1 MTNPEITAAKKL
13 GARAAQR
20 LDALPAANGP
30 SRGRRRL
37 GRARPPRDHP
47 GERLPARGRAAS
59 GSVCR
64 SRFSVD
70 GRMRFDNLAWKW
82 LMDQLILPYCSMYEF
97 NSLISFP
104 SRRQGTRR
112 RYRQRPRA
120 RDSTSPR

>member
-1 MTNPEITAAKKL
+1 MDKPSSLK
-13 GARAAQR
+13 AAQESSQ
-20 LDALPAANGP
+20 D
-30 SRGRRRL
+30 SS
-37 GRARPPRDHP
+37 
-47 GERLPARGRAAS
+47 AS

-70 GRMRFDNLAWKW
+70 GPMRFDNLAWKW
-82 LMDQLILPYCSMYEF
+82 LMDQLILPYCSIYEF

-104 SRRQGTRR
+104 SQRQGMRR

>member
-1 MTNPEITAAKKL
+1 MDKPSSLK
-13 GARAAQR
+13 AAQESSQ
-20 LDALPAANGP
+20 D
-30 SRGRRRL
+30 SS
-37 GRARPPRDHP
+37 
-47 GERLPARGRAAS
+47 AS

-82 LMDQLILPYCSMYEF
+82 LMDQLILPYCSIYEF

-104 SRRQGTRR
+104 SQTQGTRR